1 MRLTWRRGGLEGNVL
16 TDLSLEHHSSDY
28 IDQTRTCKG
37 YNVLVS
43 GARLNGMLIEGQD
56 VYTYKV
62 QLCCVVL
69 FPESTSTSSL
79 ARHVVE
85 GRSDRK
91 NTRFECKFSNTSIDA
106 F

>member
-1 MRLTWRRGGLEGNVL
+1 MRLTWRRGGLEVNVL

-43 GARLNGMLIEGQD
+43 VSRLNGMLIEGQD

-85 GRSDRK
+85 GRSDERIRGLSA
-91 NTRFECKFSNTSIDA
+91 TSQNTSIDA